1 MQTSK
6 VLTDGYNAILSYL
19 ADTRQS
25 EDSVRRHQAAYRK
38 LEAFF
43 KKEGRAVYDPATNR
57 DFRKDIIMKA
67 DAGEISHKQYRLLMR
82 VSSMM
87 DDHYQGQQIQVRYS
101 YGNRYRCGIPPA
113 YEEIL
118 DSFSDWLPVAKNTI
132 PGFRSPVRQFLCY
145 LHGQGIDDL
154 HSIDLRI
161 VADFLV
167 SVSGSRR
174 ASMNN
179 VLSAIR
185 KFLSFL
191 VELSMCSC
199 SPDMPMAFRSAPA
212 RRKVYP
218 SFSTD
223 ELRKLLSAPDR
234 TTAMGIRDY
243 AVLLLASCTGIR
255 AIDIANLRV
264 DDIDHGAMSLSFVQH
279 KTSRGQSLP
288 VDAAVLSAID
298 AYMAVRP
305 DTDSPYL
312 FQTLSAPYRKL
323 SDISSVRNI
332 LVKYL
337 KASGIQKSPWD
348 GKGFHAFR
356 RGMGVWLLESGHSP
370 ELIAQ
375 VLGHKNDRMLKHY
388 LPLSPASLK
397 KCALGFGPAPLGSEV
412 YR

>member
-1 MQTSK
+1 MQTSN
-6 VLTDGYNAILSYL
+6 VLMDGYKAVLSYL
-19 ADTRQS
+19 ADTMQS
-25 EDSVRRHQAAYRK
+25 EDSVKRHQAAYQKLAVFFRK
-38 LEAFF
+38 EN
-43 KKEGRAVYDPATNR
+43 RTVYDPATNR
-57 DFRKDIIMKA
+57 DFRKSIIMKA
-67 DAGEISHKQYRLLMR
+67 DAGQISHKQYRLLMR

-87 DDHYQGQQIQVRYS
+87 DDHYHGRPIQVRYS
-101 YGNRYRCGIPPA
+101 YGNRYKCELPPA
-113 YEEIL
+113 YEGIL
-118 DSFSDWLPVAKNTI
+118 DRFSNWLPVAKNTI
-132 PGFRSPVRQFLCY
+132 PGFRSPVRRFLFH
-145 LHGQGIDDL
+145 LHEQGIDEL
-154 HSIDLRI
+154 HSIDMRT

-167 SVSGSRR
+167 SISGSRR

-179 VLSAIR
+179 VVSAIR

-191 VELSMCSC
+191 AEQSMCSC
-199 SPDMPMAFRSAPA
+199 SPDMPMAFKSAPA

-234 TTAMGIRDY
+234 TTVMGIRDY

-255 AIDIANLRV
+255 AVDIANLRV
-264 DDIDHGAMSLSFVQH
+264 DDIDHGTMSLSFVQH
-279 KTSRGQSLP
+279 KTSRGQTLP
-288 VDAAVLSAID
+288 VDAAVLSAIN

-312 FQTLSAPYRKL
+312 FQTCSAPYRKL

-332 LVKYL
+332 LAKYL
-337 KASGIQKSPWD
+337 KASGIQKTPWD

-375 VLGHKNDRMLKHY
+375 VLGHKNDRMLRHY
-388 LPLSPASLK
+388 LPLSPGALK
-397 KCALGFGPAPLGSEV
+397 KCALGFGLAPLGSEV